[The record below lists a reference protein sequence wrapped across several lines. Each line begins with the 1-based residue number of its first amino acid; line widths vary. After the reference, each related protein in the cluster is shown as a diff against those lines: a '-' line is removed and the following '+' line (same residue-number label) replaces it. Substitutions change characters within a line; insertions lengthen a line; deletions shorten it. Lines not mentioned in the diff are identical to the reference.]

1 MLKNTFSPYIT
12 EQLEFRPLV
21 VELEVLAK
29 ISLAGGDDAALGTL
43 EGVHGLLR
51 PHLGDMAPL
60 YVHLEVRVFIGA
72 HVVTQRALHLLL
84 LTAGRAKQ
92 TVIPSEDTAQC
103 GLCEV

>member
-12 EQLEFRPLV
+12 EQFEFRPLV

-29 ISLAGGDDAALGTL
+29 VSLAGGDDATLRTL
-43 EGVHGLLR
+43 EGIHGLLR
-51 PHLGDMAPL
+51 PHLGDVAPL
-60 YVHLEVRVFIGA
+60 DVHLEVRVLVGA

-92 TVIPSEDTAQC
+92 MVIQSEDTAQC